1 MRTLTLLCLI
11 LGISLMACVMV
22 ILFCVTSLLM
32 VHRRIG
38 LPMILCLLSLEA
50 LTNKFEAMR
59 IFARCMRGFYFFLT
73 IVIVA
78 QISWLSSV
86 APKKIVLAQKNRGAP
101 RDFVRS

>member
-1 MRTLTLLCLI
+1 MLLCLI
-11 LGISLMACVMV
+11 LGIWLMACVMV

-59 IFARCMRGFYFFLT
+59 VFARCMRGFYFFLT

-78 QISWLSSV
+78 QISGLSSV

>member
-1 MRTLTLLCLI
+1 MLLCLI
-11 LGISLMACVMV
+11 LGIWLMACVMV

-59 IFARCMRGFYFFLT
+59 VFAGCMGGFYFFLT
-73 IVIVA
+73 TVIVA

-86 APKKIVLAQKNRGAP
+86 APKKIVLARKNRGAL